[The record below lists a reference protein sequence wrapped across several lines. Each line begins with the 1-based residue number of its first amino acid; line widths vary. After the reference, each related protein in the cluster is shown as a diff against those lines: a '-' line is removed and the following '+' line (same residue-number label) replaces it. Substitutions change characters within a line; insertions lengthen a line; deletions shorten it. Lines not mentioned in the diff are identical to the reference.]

1 MHDDVTLPGLERVL
15 QDILKGLESCVVP
28 DEWGTPD
35 ALPCIS
41 YTAISDTVNATDPST
56 DPSADPSSVEDMA
69 LPHITA
75 TVQPSDRRSSRFEA
89 QVKTKAK
96 AETGTGTG
104 AGTGNEAADGPL
116 MRRLAEDFMYV
127 PTKIPDYRYVMP
139 CLSSSTAHAVM
150 TRYNRLCAHPDIRS
164 VPSTDP
170 SLSYPVLTCLAL
182 PYLPYPIL
190 TCLVLPTLTLSL

>member
-1 MHDDVTLPGLERVL
+1 VHDDVTLPGLERVL
-15 QDILKGLESCVVP
+15 QDILKGLESCLVP

-35 ALPCIS
+35 ALPCIFS
-41 YTAISDTVNATDPST
+41 TAVSDTVASTVPST
-56 DPSADPSSVEDMA
+56 GPSNGEETA

-96 AETGTGTG
+96 TETGTGTG
-104 AGTGNEAADGPL
+104 AGNEAADGPF

-139 CLSSSTAHAVM
+139 CLPRTTAHPAM
-150 TRYNRLCAHPDIRS
+150 MSYDRLCAHPDMHSIF
-164 VPSTDP
+164 STDP
-170 SLSYPVLTCLAL
+170 SLS
-182 PYLPYPIL
+182 
-190 TCLVLPTLTLSL
+190 

>member
-1 MHDDVTLPGLERVL
+1 VHDDVTLPGLERVL

-41 YTAISDTVNATDPST
+41 STAISDTVTSTVPST
-56 DPSADPSSVEDMA
+56 VPSADPGNREDMA
-69 LPHITA
+69 MSHITS

-96 AETGTGTG
+96 TETGTGTG
-104 AGTGNEAADGPL
+104 AGAGNEAADGPL

-127 PTKIPDYRYVMP
+127 PTKIPDYRYIMP
-139 CLSSSTAHAVM
+139 CLTLSTAHPAM
-150 TRYNRLCAHPDIRS
+150 ISYDRPCAHLDIRS
-164 VPSTDP
+164 ISSTDP
-170 SLSYPVLTCLAL
+170 SLSYPNL
-182 PYLPYPIL
+182 PCPTYPDLESVI
-190 TCLVLPTLTLSL
+190 PFIQ

>member
-28 DEWGTPD
+28 DEWGIPV

-41 YTAISDTVNATDPST
+41 STTISDTVTSTVPST
-56 DPSADPSSVEDMA
+56 VPSADPSNGEDMA
-69 LPHITA
+69 LQHITA

-96 AETGTGTG
+96 TDTG
-104 AGTGNEAADGPL
+104 AGTGTGNEAADEPL

-127 PTKIPDYRYVMP
+127 PTKIPDYRYFMP
-139 CLSSSTAHAVM
+139 CLSLSTAHPAM
-150 TRYNRLCAHPDIRS
+150 MSYDRPCAYPDIRS
-164 VPSTDP
+164 ISSADR
-170 SLSYPVLTCLAL
+170 SLS
-182 PYLPYPIL
+182 
-190 TCLVLPTLTLSL
+190 